1 MKINKL
7 ILSLLALVMM
17 AGTLSAKDYAGTHFG
32 IKADGLTDN
41 TRSIQYAIDFI
52 SKEGGGKL
60 TLFVGRYIC
69 STIYMRDNVTLVMG
83 GGSALVSPA
92 TAHDY
97 DIVNGK
103 SAVVIFDGVKNA
115 SFIGRGLIEGNNPT
129 VSRAVK
135 VQAEKGYR
143 EGVMPATIYVK
154 DSENIKL
161 QGVGL
166 NNSCATSVVVENSK
180 NVDMEKVTVNN
191 LKSDAA
197 ALEISSCDNFKAIDC
212 YFDTKIAPIVS
223 AGTSKGI
230 TFTNCLTPTGK
241 TVSVSK

>member
-1 MKINKL
+1 MTINKL

-69 STIYMRDNVTLVMG
+69 STIYMRDNVTLIMG

-97 DIVNGK
+97 DIINGK

-115 SFIGRGLIEGNNPT
+115 SFMGRGLIEGNNPT
-129 VSRAVK
+129 VSR
-135 VQAEKGYR
+135 
-143 EGVMPATIYVK
+143 ATIYVK

-166 NNSCATSVVVENSK
+166 NNSCGTSVVVENSK
-180 NVDMEKVTVNN
+180 NIDIEKVTVNN

-197 ALEISSCDNFKAIDC
+197 ALEINGCDNIKATDC
-212 YFDTKIAPIVS
+212 YFDTKINPIVS
-223 AGTSKGI
+223 AGTSKAI